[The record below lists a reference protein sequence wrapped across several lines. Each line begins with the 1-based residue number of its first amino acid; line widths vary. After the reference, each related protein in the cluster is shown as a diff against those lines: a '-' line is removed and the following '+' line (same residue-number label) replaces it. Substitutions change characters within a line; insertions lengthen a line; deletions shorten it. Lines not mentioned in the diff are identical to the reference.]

1 MNVFGVYMC
10 VYVYTVKKVWVSR
23 NNTTTCCMAST
34 KTGEKQ
40 NGEKKQN
47 ELYRKNC
54 NSFLYIFFSFICY
67 AFFCVEKK
75 FCVLERNEKKFC
87 IVF

>member
-1 MNVFGVYMC
+1 MFLVYICVYMYIQLKKFEYPEIIQQL
-10 VYVYTVKKVWVSR
+10 VVWHQRKLVKNK
-23 NNTTTCCMAST
+23 MA
-34 KTGEKQ
+34 K
-40 NGEKKQN
+40 KKQN

-54 NSFLYIFFSFICY
+54 NSFLYIFFVYLLC
-67 AFFCVEKK
+67 FFCVEKK